1 MPELDS
7 VAKNAIATER
17 TDELVAGLNIVGQDV
32 CSEILTRMQFES
44 NARPSRR
51 KAVVTSEC
59 DDLEQRHTL
68 CGEGAGGDTSSQR
81 VTEADRTAIASS
93 DISLRGY
100 DHADLR
106 LYGYSRGS
114 SDEPFE
120 PTAPSEG
127 TARTGELHREMS
139 GPTGD
144 AEEDQL
150 MVGGTVDG
158 WLQAP
163 AGGEM
168 WDDQA
173 FMEVMMRCTEGQ
185 SSPKQREEP
194 SKDADD
200 QHQLWDDERFAEQYW
215 RQQQLERTRS
225 EMEGSRVL
233 SSLYQCYHY

>member
-1 MPELDS
+1 
-7 VAKNAIATER
+7 
-17 TDELVAGLNIVGQDV
+17 
-32 CSEILTRMQFES
+32 MQFES

-173 FMEVMMRCTEGQ
+173 FMEPCVAVAALCSVKIAEEQMWAFAGDDAMHGGSEFAEAERGA
-185 SSPKQREEP
+185 KQRC
-194 SKDADD
+194 
-200 QHQLWDDERFAEQYW
+200 R
-215 RQQQLERTRS
+215 
-225 EMEGSRVL
+225 
-233 SSLYQCYHY
+233 